1 MKLKSIMITTMAL
14 MLIAVVGI
22 VSAQNTP
29 LGASNIDVERSE
41 SVNISLYDPFEIP
54 ALAGNL
60 TELSITGISQT
71 KSWQGFFGNVTGTI
85 TLEDAAG
92 NRFYDW
98 TATEPQGQVY
108 ASVNNTISWTT
119 VGCAPMHSDLTYLN
133 TWHSFYVMD
142 NNDYDSIN
150 NTYTAT
156 SHPEIYVGYTTLN
169 GCPTAYTFVNN
180 ASQSAD
186 FPSLLLTSDSDSTLI
201 FTSVLENKTTGAR
214 SSVTGFDGGL
224 YDFQLLVAED
234 GSAGNSA
241 TTPYY
246 FWVEIN

>member
-1 MKLKSIMITTMAL
+1 MNTIKITMTA
-14 MLIAVVGI
+14 MLLLVFSLGV

-29 LGASNIDVERSE
+29 LGATDIEVDRTTTINL
-41 SVNISLYDPFEIP
+41 SLYDPESIE

-60 TELSITGISQT
+60 TQLQITGITQT

-98 TATEPQGQVY
+98 SAAEPQGQVY
-108 ASVNNTISWTT
+108 ASVNESITWSS
-119 VGCAPMHSDLTYLN
+119 VSCAPMHSDLAFLN
-133 TWHSFYVMD
+133 TWHSFYAMD

-150 NTYTAT
+150 NTYNLT

-180 ASQSAD
+180 ASQSDD
-186 FPSLLLTSDSDSTLI
+186 FPALLLSSDTESTLI
-201 FTSVLENKTTGAR
+201 FTAILENKTIGAR
-214 SSVTGFDGGL
+214 SSVVGFDGGL

-234 GSAGNSA
+234 GSAGNTD
-241 TTPYY
+241 TTTYY